1 MADRIIYKK
10 GEPMSKKE
18 VVEPKTSDVVKHDGK
33 TDAELNETIEV
44 LTIQLKEHTE
54 KASHHQTMALKI
66 QGAREI
72 LEQLVTP
79 KDHKENGVAAD

>member
-1 MADRIIYKK
+1 
-10 GEPMSKKE
+10 MSKKTDTIE
-18 VVEPKTSDVVKHDGK
+18 ATNNDVVKHDGK
-33 TDAELNETIEV
+33 TEAELNETIEV
-44 LTIQLKEHTE
+44 LKIQLKEHTE

-79 KDHKENGVAAD
+79 KDNKGNGVAAD

>member
-1 MADRIIYKK
+1 
-10 GEPMSKKE
+10 MSKKTDTIE
-18 VVEPKTSDVVKHDGK
+18 ATNNDVVKHDGK
-33 TDAELNETIEV
+33 TEAELNEAIEV
-44 LTIQLKEHTE
+44 LKIQLKEHTE
-54 KASHHQTMALKI
+54 RASHHQTMALKI

>member
-1 MADRIIYKK
+1 
-10 GEPMSKKE
+10 MSKKTETVE
-18 VVEPKTSDVVKHDGK
+18 VTNNDVVKHDGK
-33 TDAELNETIEV
+33 TEAELNETIEV
-44 LTIQLKEHTE
+44 LKIQLKEHTE